1 MTPQGGQYQQKQ
13 KLQDYFNQEEKAQ
26 KSKFGFQSRDINEAP
41 TPVTLTPEG
50 MQVQNKS
57 KEQLNALTSFLTG
70 PRPQGMA
77 SPEEMQ
83 YIKQQAEIQLGQ
95 GKGQFIGGLSPMLNQ
110 VMGTPEKQGMIGGMG
125 QPDIQQ
131 PMIGNMGQPDTQ
143 QPQTPYQPS
152 QGLLLTSQQ
161 QQGQK
166 QFPMGQPQQPP
177 APPQQGGAPQLIGN
191 ELWQQALSSLGQI
204 KPYEPTTKLPTQEEL
219 GGYAKQMYEQQLG
232 LISAPIARR
241 QEIEKQQLAQAMAD
255 RGIPIG
261 SEAYAREQY
270 TLAERQAA
278 ENAQAQ
284 SQALQFGQQAAQ
296 QEHDRALAGGQFGL
310 QEAQTRSNL
319 ARAPLESLS
328 PLAQT
333 QYGAGE
339 QRFGQA
345 QQIGSAER
353 MQGREITSR
362 EGLSR
367 EQIASQER
375 MQEKGLGAE
384 AANLQTQ
391 IASNEKL
398 AGLSSDTQIALQR
411 MQNEGRIDLQKLTGQ
426 QQLEVIDRE
435 TKRDADLATLNKDL
449 QLEIIQ
455 RNFDNEMGAKKFDAE
470 TQKDLLRMN
479 LDQQDKQFVASLDME
494 EKKFI
499 QQQYEFNKNL
509 GLNEKQL
516 EASTQLQLKQLA
528 ENRRQFDQNM
538 LRTIQQ
544 DKFLNKLQ
552 RDQLAELITS
562 GRRDD
567 ATKRYIADRAASGN
581 ALNADEQGNIYSARA
596 NGQIQGTIDAINA
609 QVAAGII
616 TPEQRDRAVQN
627 ALGVKGSGGISY
639 TVGGK

>member
-1 MTPQGGQYQQKQ
+1 LFTP
-13 KLQDYFNQEEKAQ
+13 
-26 KSKFGFQSRDINEAP
+26 
-41 TPVTLTPEG
+41 
-50 MQVQNKS
+50 
-57 KEQLNALTSFLTG
+57 
-70 PRPQGMA
+70 
-77 SPEEMQ
+77 
-83 YIKQQAEIQLGQ
+83 
-95 GKGQFIGGLSPMLNQ
+95 
-110 VMGTPEKQGMIGGMG
+110 
-125 QPDIQQ
+125 
-131 PMIGNMGQPDTQ
+131 
-143 QPQTPYQPS
+143 
-152 QGLLLTSQQ
+152 QQ

-166 QFPMGQPQQPP
+166 QFPLGQQ
-177 APPQQGGAPQLIGN
+177 QQGGAPQLIGN

-241 QEIEKQQLAQAMAD
+241 QEIEKQKLAQAMAD

-296 QEHDRALAGGQFGL
+296 QEYDRALAGGQFGL

-345 QQIGSAER
+345 QQIGSAEK
-353 MQGREITSR
+353 MQSKEIASK
-362 EGLSR
+362 EQLSQQ
-367 EQIASQER
+367 QIASQER
-375 MQEKGLGAE
+375 MQEKSLGAE

-426 QQLEVIDRE
+426 QQLDVIDRQA
-435 TKRDADLATLNKDL
+435 KNDADFATLNKNL

-479 LDQQDKQFVASLDME
+479 LDQQDKQFVASMDME

-528 ENRRQFDQNM
+528 ENRRQFDRNM

-544 DKFLNKLQ
+544 DKFLNDLQ
-552 RDQLAELITS
+552 RKQLAELIAS
-562 GRRDD
+562 GKRDD

-581 ALNADEQGNIYSARA
+581 QLSADEQGRIASGKA
-596 NGQIQGTIDAINA
+596 NGAIQGTIDAIEN
-609 QVAAGII
+609 QLKAGLI
-616 TPEQRDRAVQN
+616 TAEQRDRAVQN
-627 ALGVKGSGGISY
+627 VLGVKGTGGISY
-639 TVGGK
+639 GFGGK